1 MEGPLKPVS
10 SGALASQ
17 AVHLDRPEE
26 LASRLTELDLRV
38 PRPVLVL
45 VGGANGLT
53 DAQLARLRPLFEEGL
68 APLADALGACVI
80 DGGTDAGVMALIG
93 QARAKLGASFPLIG
107 VTASGTVEPNDNAAG
122 PAAVASLEPN
132 HTHAV
137 LVPGARWG
145 DESQWLADVASWVA
159 GDGPSVTVVVNGGEV
174 TYDDA
179 QRSVAAGRPVLV
191 VAGSGRC
198 ANALAAALRE
208 PSKDQR
214 AANLAGSGLMET
226 VDLADGPQAIARAV
240 AAVLTTAPARAP
252 VSPSDQVPLK
262 ADLDQ
267 LIAQLRLSE
276 LRRQFLRSRWLDQLV
291 WVEGRATHNRDRY
304 FFWRLI
310 TIIGGVLVPALVTL
324 QLNGSATASVTWVTF
339 AVSLL
344 VAISAAVEGFF
355 RYGERYRHY
364 RRTAELL
371 KTEGWQFLQLTGHY
385 RRHIAHATAYP
396 LFAGRVEDILQQDV
410 DAYIT
415 TVAAEPADKQP
426 GRSQGSESL

>member
-45 VGGANGLT
+45 VGG
-53 DAQLARLRPLFEEGL
+53 
-68 APLADALGACVI
+68 
-80 DGGTDAGVMALIG
+80 
-93 QARAKLGASFPLIG
+93 
-107 VTASGTVEPNDNAAG
+107 
-122 PAAVASLEPN
+122 
-132 HTHAV
+132 
-137 LVPGARWG
+137 
-145 DESQWLADVASWVA
+145 
-159 GDGPSVTVVVNGGEV
+159 
-174 TYDDA
+174 
-179 QRSVAAGRPVLV
+179 
-191 VAGSGRC
+191 

-252 VSPSDQVPLK
+252 VSSSDQVPLK

-396 LFAGRVEDILQQDV
+396 LFASRVEDVLQQDV
-410 DAYIT
+410 DAYIS

-426 GRSQGSESL
+426 GKAQGSESL